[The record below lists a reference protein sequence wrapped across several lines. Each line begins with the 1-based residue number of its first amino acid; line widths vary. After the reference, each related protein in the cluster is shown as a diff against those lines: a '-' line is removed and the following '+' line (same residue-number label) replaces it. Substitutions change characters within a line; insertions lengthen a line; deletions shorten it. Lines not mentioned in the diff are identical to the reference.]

1 MALQITFNEINP
13 NPYRVEE
20 GLQISVTQG
29 NLNAAIIRT
38 SLADNVDGDNLIYD
52 SISSKVFKR
61 PNKLIV
67 VKGAI
72 KTKMYWEEADN
83 IQASDIDRM
92 KALNANDKIKL
103 GTWTESTTSDAVA
116 NKEYLTTYQFGS
128 DYNELSDMSG
138 QWNLA
143 TSGILEATQDDT
155 RLFCVVSDGA
165 EYNIKI
171 IDIPFRET
179 KTLAKQQTTNY
190 VFFSQNCSIGE
201 TNIKENAVKK
211 LNSSSIDVT
220 NQSNMTA
227 RVIIVSR

>member
-72 KTKMYWEEADN
+72 KSKMYWEEADN

-116 NKEYLTTYQFGS
+116 NKEYLTTYVS
-128 DYNELSDMSG
+128 LELDL
-138 QWNLA
+138 QK
-143 TSGILEATQDDT
+143 E
-155 RLFCVVSDGA
+155 V
-165 EYNIKI
+165 
-171 IDIPFRET
+171 
-179 KTLAKQQTTNY
+179 QTPE
-190 VFFSQNCSIGE
+190 F
-201 TNIKENAVKK
+201 
-211 LNSSSIDVT
+211 
-220 NQSNMTA
+220 
-227 RVIIVSR
+227 